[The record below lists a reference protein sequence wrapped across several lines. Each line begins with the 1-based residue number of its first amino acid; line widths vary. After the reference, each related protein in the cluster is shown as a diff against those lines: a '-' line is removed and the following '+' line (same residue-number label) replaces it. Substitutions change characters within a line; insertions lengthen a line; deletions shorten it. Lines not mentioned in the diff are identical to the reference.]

1 MDDKVI
7 VIGAVNVDFIAT
19 VDDRPLGGQTVL
31 ATDLTRRAGGKGAN
45 QAAAAARAGASTTFV
60 GAVGDDQNGVE
71 QLDELQL
78 LGVNVDSVRRIPGME
93 TGFAFITVTPDGENS
108 IVVVSGANGELEPA
122 DAVDALFGVQTGTL
136 VVLQTEID
144 AAVVDAA
151 ARTCSE
157 RDARVVLNDGPVA
170 RLAESTLAL
179 ADPIVVN
186 EHEARELC
194 RGVAITSDRDLAKIV
209 RAVTRARSV
218 VVTLGAEGVLLASQ
232 TEDAF
237 VEAVAASE
245 VVDTTGAGDTFV
257 GTLAAGLARG
267 EELVTAIRAAVG
279 AASAAV
285 TWLGARP
292 PRE

>member
-71 QLDELQL
+71 QIDELRL
-78 LGVNVDSVRRIPGME
+78 LGVDVDSVRRVSGVE

-108 IVVVSGANGELEPA
+108 IVVVSGANGDVEPA
-122 DAVDALFGVQTGTL
+122 DAVDALIGVQAGTV

-144 AAVVDAA
+144 VAVIDAA
-151 ARTCSE
+151 AQTCAE

-194 RGVAITSDRDLAKIV
+194 RGVAVTSDRDLARIV
-209 RAVTRARSV
+209 RAATGARSV

-232 TEDAF
+232 TVDAF
-237 VEAVAASE
+237 IEAVPASE

-267 EELVTAIRAAVG
+267 EELATAIRVAVG

-292 PRE
+292 PRM

>member
-1 MDDKVI
+1 M
-7 VIGAVNVDFIAT
+7 IGAVNVDFIAT

-71 QLDELQL
+71 QLDELRL
-78 LGVNVDSVRRIPGME
+78 LGVDVASVRRIPGVE

-108 IVVVSGANGELEPA
+108 IVVVSGANGDVEPA
-122 DAVDALFGVQTGTL
+122 DVVDALFGVQAGTV
-136 VVLQTEID
+136 VVLQTELD
-144 AAVVDAA
+144 GAVVDAA

-157 RDARVVLNDGPVA
+157 SDARVVLNDGPVA

-194 RGVAITSDRDLAKIV
+194 QGIALTSDRELARMV
-209 RAVTRARSV
+209 LAATGARSV

-237 VEAVAASE
+237 VEAVPASE

-257 GTLAAGLARG
+257 GSLAAGLARG